1 MVMDL
6 NNKKKYDNKIF
17 SLITICKELDK
28 LINIYDFTGKCD
40 LLARGI
46 ITKLFFYQY
55 ICNCV
60 YDMSKKDI
68 DLDKRITIYEK
79 ITSLVFK
86 LNQLDN

>member
-6 NNKKKYDNKIF
+6 NNKKKYNNKSF
-17 SLITICKELDK
+17 SLIVICKELDK

-40 LLARGI
+40 LLTRGI

-68 DLDKRITIYEK
+68 NIDKRIIIYEK